1 MGQQENRC
9 YDFGRFR
16 LKMAERVLLREGE
29 PVPLTPKVFDI
40 LITLVENSGQ
50 VVEKDDLMKKVWPTT
65 FVEEGNLT
73 QNVSLLRKA
82 LGESAGGVQF
92 IETVPRR
99 GYRFVAQTRESWG
112 DRPASTLSLNEEPSP
127 TVPNGN
133 GRSVAVVSSGD
144 TMVPNERPQPES
156 TALLDTLPS
165 SFSSRLTRLKNV
177 RFGFVVTAAIVVI
190 AIGGLIYFNARSKTS
205 DLAADPIQSIA
216 VLPFVDEAGDPDA
229 EYINDKIAESLIN
242 SLSKLP
248 QLRVVPR
255 SVVAGYKGQQIDPR
269 KIGKE
274 LNVRAVVTGRMR
286 RHGDIISIQ
295 ADLIDLDN
303 VAQLWGQHYDHKLA
317 DVMLVQE
324 DISRDIF
331 ENLRLKLNVEEKKHL
346 EAYRL
351 YLKGR
356 NAWNKRTGDGLQQ
369 GIDFFNQAIAIDPNY
384 AAAYAGLADCY
395 NMLVV
400 YGRLQPKEGFP
411 KAKEAAMKALEIDEN
426 QAEAHTSMAF
436 IKFRWDWDRAE
447 TEREFQT
454 AIRIKPGYAPAH
466 QWYSS
471 YLVAVERFDEAI
483 AEAKRTEELE
493 PFSFV
498 ASSHLGWIYYL
509 SGKNDQAIEQCKKI
523 LDLDPSSFPARRY
536 LGLAYEAKGMYAE
549 AINEF
554 QTGVKLSG
562 SPLMLALLGHAY
574 AASGKKEEAQQVL
587 TDLEQLQSQRYVSPY
602 TVAAIYVGL
611 GNEEQAFKW
620 LEKAVEGRDIWLMNL
635 KVDPVFAKL
644 RSNRRFTDLL
654 ARIRLRP

>member
-1 MGQQENRC
+1 MGQQDNHSYE
-9 YDFGRFR
+9 FGRFR
-16 LKMAERVLLREGE
+16 LDVAEHVLLRDGE

-40 LITLVENSGQ
+40 LVALVENGGQ
-50 VVEKDDLMKKVWPTT
+50 VVSKDDLMKRVWPNI

-73 QNVSLLRKA
+73 QNISLLRKA
-82 LGESAGGVQF
+82 LGETPGGVQF

-99 GYRFVAQTRESWG
+99 GYRFVAETHS
-112 DRPASTLSLNEEPSP
+112 STDFATVSAEE
-127 TVPNGN
+127 T
-133 GRSVAVVSSGD
+133 RSVSPPPVSIHNTPSQLAGIRR
-144 TMVPNERPQPES
+144 TPVF
-156 TALLDTLPS
+156 ALA
-165 SFSSRLTRLKNV
+165 
-177 RFGFVVTAAIVVI
+177 GGMVVI
-190 AIGGLIYFNARSKTS
+190 ALIGLIYFTGWSKAGNDS
-205 DLAADPIQSIA
+205 AIQSIA
-216 VLPFVDEAGDPDA
+216 VLPFVDESADPDA

-255 SVVAGYKGQQIDPR
+255 SVVAGYKGKEIDPR

-274 LNVRAVVTGRMR
+274 LNVRAVVTGHMR

-295 ADLIDLDN
+295 ADLIDLQN
-303 VAQLWGQHYDHKLA
+303 VAQLWGQHYDHKVS
-317 DVMLVQE
+317 DVLLVQD

-331 ENLRLKLNVEEKKHL
+331 ENLRLKLNVEEKKQL

-356 NAWNKRTGDGLQQ
+356 NAWNKRTGDELQQ
-369 GIDFFNQAIAIDPNY
+369 AIEYFNKAIAIDPNY
-384 AAAYAGLADCY
+384 GAAYAGLADCY

-400 YGRLQPKEGFP
+400 YGSLEPKEGFP
-411 KAKEAAMKALEIDEN
+411 KAKEAAERALDIDESS
-426 QAEAHTSMAF
+426 AEAHSSLAF
-436 IKFRWDWDRAE
+436 IKFRWDWDRAA
-447 TEREFQT
+447 TEREFQS
-454 AIRIKPGYAPAH
+454 AIKLKPAYAPAH

-493 PFSFV
+493 PLSFV

-509 SGKNDQAIEQCKKI
+509 SGQNDKAIEQCRKI
-523 LDLDPSSFPARRY
+523 LELDPSSFPARRY
-536 LGLAYEAKGMYAE
+536 LGLAYEAKGMYTE
-549 AINEF
+549 AIAEF

-574 AASGKKEEAQQVL
+574 AAAGRTAEARQVL
-587 TDLEQLQSQRYVSPY
+587 NDLQQLQGERYVSPY
-602 TVAAIYVGL
+602 TVAAIYAGL
-611 GNEEQAFKW
+611 GDQEQVFKW

-644 RSNRRFTDLL
+644 RSNRKFADLL

>member
-1 MGQQENRC
+1 MGETENHN

-16 LKMAERVLLREGE
+16 LKTAERVLLREGE

-40 LITLVENSGQ
+40 LITLVENCGQ
-50 VVEKDDLMKKVWPTT
+50 VVGKDDLMKKVWPTT

-82 LGESAGGVQF
+82 LGESAGGAQF

-99 GYRFVAQTRESWG
+99 GYRFVAEINESWG
-112 DRPASTLSLNEEPSP
+112 DTGIKTVSVTEGL
-127 TVPNGN
+127 TVPNGDGRVAMVSN
-133 GRSVAVVSSGD
+133 GGATSVADADRPAEINKVPVNSLSAPVAAFSKNRLGYVVTLAVVVVAIAGFVYFSGRSKAGD
-144 TMVPNERPQPES
+144 LGPD
-156 TALLDTLPS
+156 A
-165 SFSSRLTRLKNV
+165 
-177 RFGFVVTAAIVVI
+177 
-190 AIGGLIYFNARSKTS
+190 
-205 DLAADPIQSIA
+205 IQSIA
-216 VLPFVDEAGDPDA
+216 VLPFIDEAGDADA

-242 SLSKLP
+242 SLSKIP

-255 SVVAGYKGQQIDPR
+255 SVVAGYKGKQFDPR
-269 KIGKE
+269 QVGKD
-274 LNVRAVVTGRMR
+274 LNVRAVVTGRMQK
-286 RHGDIISIQ
+286 HGDIISIQ

-331 ENLRLKLNVEEKKHL
+331 ENLRLKLNVEEKKQL

-356 NAWNKRTGDGLQQ
+356 NSWNKRTADELQQ
-369 GIDFFNQAIAIDPNY
+369 GIDFFNQAIAINPNY
-384 AAAYAGLADCY
+384 AEAYAGLADCY

-411 KAKEAAMKALEIDEN
+411 KAKDAAMKALEIDEN
-426 QAEAHTSMAF
+426 QAEAHSSLAF

-454 AIRIKPGYAPAH
+454 AIKMKPAYAPAH

-493 PFSFV
+493 PLSST

-509 SGKNDQAIEQCKKI
+509 SGKNDLAIDQCKKI
-523 LDLDPSSFPARRY
+523 LELDPSSFPARRY

-554 QTGVKLSG
+554 QTGLKVSG

-574 AASGKKEEAQQVL
+574 AASGKKAEALQVL
-587 TDLEQLQSQRYVSPY
+587 SDLQQLQSQRYVSPY
-602 TVAAIYVGL
+602 TVAAIYTGL
-611 GNEEQAFKW
+611 GDQEHAFIW
-620 LEKAVEGRDIWLMNL
+620 LDKAVEERDIWLMNL

-644 RSNRRFTDLL
+644 RSNRKFSDLL